1 MQQRM
6 HSKID
11 LHVHSKYSDRPSEWF
26 LRRIGAPECFVE
38 PQAIYDRALAHGM
51 DFVTISDHNSIQG
64 ALDIAHLPGTLISVE
79 ITTYFPEDACKIH
92 CLATGLD
99 ERQFA
104 MIQEL
109 RSSIYDL
116 QRYLAEQ
123 DIVHTIAHPLFR
135 VNDRMSIDHV
145 EKLLVLFKRF
155 EIINGSRDPR
165 AAKLAETILGNLSDE
180 MIQRM
185 AERHGLEPVGPEPAQ
200 KWLTGGSDDH
210 SGGNIGGA
218 FTATPYA
225 ADVGEL
231 LAHLRRGDHE
241 PGGSC
246 GGSLVLGRSLYQ
258 IAYSYYKARFLGK
271 NDGRPNIIGELFE
284 KLLREAE
291 PQAAAAGL
299 GQRLAGGARLL
310 AKSRQMRQL
319 GPLERLIIEEFSTLF
334 SKEERRDVASVEH
347 HDRRTFQV
355 ACHIGQV
362 LGYSFL
368 RKLERHVREGHLVDS
383 LQTVASLAPVALSF
397 APYLAAFSNQHKDEA
412 FLQAVATHFP
422 PAAHLRLRSQ
432 RKAWV
437 TDTFSDVNGVCRTIQ
452 MLAHAAKQSGKKLT
466 VISCLGET
474 PQTNIELKNFRPV
487 GSFKIPEYEM
497 LEICFPP
504 FLEVIEYIERNEF
517 NEVIISTPGPLGL
530 TALAAAKMLGL
541 RTTGIYHTDFPL
553 LVRHIAQD
561 HALEQ
566 WTWRYMAWFYDQM
579 DSIVVPSE
587 YYRTHLI
594 QNGFNARKLSV
605 MSRGVDCQQFSPA
618 KREPQF
624 WQRRG
629 LAADFTFIYLGRV
642 SPDKNVDLLLQAF
655 LQVAGRGRAVNLAV
669 VGDGPSMPELRAR
682 YQDPRILFTGFLRGE
697 ELTAA
702 LASAD
707 VMVFPS
713 TTDTFGNAVLEAN
726 AAGLPAIVSDRGGP
740 PDIVRRHQSG
750 IIVDLS
756 QPDALADAM
765 DTLYSDVELRS
776 RMREASL
783 HNATESRWED
793 VLEEF
798 WDRGDAPADAATTA
812 TYRSA
817 TAEPPEGLIV
827 MDVA

>member
-6 HSKID
+6 RSKID

-38 PQAIYDRALAHGM
+38 PQEIYDRACAHGM
-51 DFVTISDHNSIQG
+51 DFVTISDHNSIRG
-64 ALDIAHLPGTLISVE
+64 AMDIAHLPGTLISVE
-79 ITTYFPEDACKIH
+79 ITTYFPEDGCKIH
-92 CLATGLD
+92 CLATGLN
-99 ERQFA
+99 ERQFE

-116 QRYLAEQ
+116 QRYLVEQ

-135 VNDRMSIDHV
+135 VNDRMAIDHV

-155 EIINGSRDPR
+155 EIINGTRDPR
-165 AAKLAETILGNLSDE
+165 GARLAEAVLGNLTDE

-185 AERHGLEPVGPEPAQ
+185 AERHGLTPTGPEPSQ
-200 KWLTGGSDDH
+200 KWFTGGSDDH
-210 SGGNIGGA
+210 SGGNVGGA
-218 FTATPYA
+218 FTTTPYA
-225 ADVGEL
+225 ADVAEL
-231 LAHLRRGDHE
+231 LAHLRRGDHQTS
-241 PGGSC
+241 GTS

-271 NDGRPNIIGELFE
+271 SDGRPNIIGELFE

-291 PQAAAAGL
+291 PENAAGL
-299 GQRLAGGARLL
+299 GQRLAGGARFLV
-310 AKSRQMRQL
+310 KSRQMRRM

-334 SKEERRDVASVEH
+334 SQEEKRDVASPEH

-368 RKLERHVREGHLVDS
+368 CKLERYVREGRLVDS

-412 FLQAVATHFP
+412 FLQAVAAHFS
-422 PAAHLRLRSQ
+422 AAEHLRLRSP

-452 MLAHAAKQSGKKLT
+452 MLGKAAKQSGKKLT
-466 VISCLGET
+466 VISCLTET

-497 LEICFPP
+497 LELCFPP
-504 FLEVIEYIERNEF
+504 FLEVMEYIERNEF

-530 TALAAAKMLGL
+530 TALAAARLLGL

-553 LVRHIAQD
+553 LVRHITED
-561 HALEQ
+561 HGLEQ

-587 YYRTHLI
+587 YYRSHLI
-594 QNGFNARKLSV
+594 QNGFNPRKLSV
-605 MSRGVDCQQFSPA
+605 MARGVDRELFNPG
-618 KREPQF
+618 KRDPQY
-624 WQRRG
+624 WRRRG
-629 LAADFTFIYLGRV
+629 LAEEFTFIYLGRV
-642 SPDKNVDLLLQAF
+642 SPDKNVNLLLEAF
-655 LQVAGRGRAVNLAV
+655 GQLVARGRPVNLAV
-669 VGDGPSMPELRAR
+669 VGDGPSQEELRAR
-682 YQDPRILFTGFLRGE
+682 YADPRILFTGFLRGE
-697 ELTAA
+697 ELATA

-750 IIVDLS
+750 IIVDVTH
-756 QPDALADAM
+756 PEALTDAM
-765 DTLYSDVELRS
+765 DTLYRDPELRS
-776 RMREASL
+776 QMREASL
-783 HNATESRWED
+783 RNAAESNWED

-798 WDRGDAPADAATTA
+798 WDRGDVPSEASAASS
-812 TYRSA
+812 YHSA
-817 TAEPPEGLIV
+817 TPEPPAGLIV

>member
-6 HSKID
+6 QSKID

-38 PQAIYDRALAHGM
+38 PQDIYERGRAHGM
-51 DFVTISDHNSIQG
+51 DFITISDHNSIRG
-64 ALDIAHLPGTLISVE
+64 ALDIAHLPGALISVE
-79 ITTYFPEDACKIH
+79 ITTYFPDDACKIH

-99 ERQFA
+99 ERQFE

-116 QRYLAEQ
+116 QRYLVEQ

-165 AAKLAETILGNLSDE
+165 AARLAETVLGNLNDE

-185 AERHGLEPVGPEPAQ
+185 AERHGLEPAGPDPGK
-200 KWLTGGSDDH
+200 KWFTGGSDDH
-210 SGGNIGGA
+210 SGGNVGGA

-225 ADVGEL
+225 ADAGEL

-291 PQAAAAGL
+291 PQAATGL

-319 GPLERLIIEEFSTLF
+319 GPLERLIVEEFSTLF
-334 SKEERRDVASVEH
+334 SKEEKRGAASVEH

-355 ACHIGQV
+355 ACHVGQV

-368 RKLERHVREGHLVDS
+368 CKLERHIREGHLVDS
-383 LQTVASLAPVALSF
+383 LQTIASLAPVALSF
-397 APYLAAFSNQHKDEA
+397 APYLAAFSNQHKDEP

-422 PAAHLRLRSQ
+422 AAAHLRLRSQ

-437 TDTFSDVNGVCRTIQ
+437 TDTFSDINGVCRTIQ
-452 MLAHAAKQSGKKLT
+452 MLGKAAKQSGKKLT
-466 VISCLGET
+466 VISCLSET

-497 LEICFPP
+497 LELCFPP

-566 WTWRYMAWFYDQM
+566 WTWRYMAWFY
-579 DSIVVPSE
+579 
-587 YYRTHLI
+587 
-594 QNGFNARKLSV
+594 
-605 MSRGVDCQQFSPA
+605 
-618 KREPQF
+618 
-624 WQRRG
+624 
-629 LAADFTFIYLGRV
+629 
-642 SPDKNVDLLLQAF
+642 
-655 LQVAGRGRAVNLAV
+655 VAGRRPRAFQSRQARRAILAAPRAAGRVHLHLP
-669 VGDGPSMPELRAR
+669 GPRVAR
-682 YQDPRILFTGFLRGE
+682 QKR
-697 ELTAA
+697 
-702 LASAD
+702 
-707 VMVFPS
+707 
-713 TTDTFGNAVLEAN
+713 GNA
-726 AAGLPAIVSDRGGP
+726 AAGLRAGGRARSGDQPGRGGRRAEPGRP
-740 PDIVRRHQSG
+740 PRPLPGSADPIHRILARRRTGHGLGQRRSDGLSFHHRYLRQRRAGGQFGRLAGHRLRPRRPARHRAAAPIGDHRRRDPAGRLGRRHGHALQRCGFAQSDARG
-750 IIVDLS
+750 VAAQCGRERLARRIGRVLGSRRCPRRRIHRRDVSQHHRRAARGADCDGCGMRTGFETPLS
-756 QPDALADAM
+756 RARA
-765 DTLYSDVELRS
+765 
-776 RMREASL
+776 
-783 HNATESRWED
+783 
-793 VLEEF
+793 
-798 WDRGDAPADAATTA
+798 RG
-812 TYRSA
+812 R
-817 TAEPPEGLIV
+817 G
-827 MDVA
+827 

>member
-6 HSKID
+6 QSKID

-38 PQAIYDRALAHGM
+38 PQDIYERGRAHGM
-51 DFVTISDHNSIQG
+51 DFITISDHNSIRG

-99 ERQFA
+99 ERQFE

-116 QRYLAEQ
+116 QRYLVEQ

-165 AAKLAETILGNLSDE
+165 AARLAETVLGNLSDE

-185 AERHGLEPVGPEPAQ
+185 AERHGLEPAGPDPGK
-200 KWLTGGSDDH
+200 KWFTGGSDDH
-210 SGGNIGGA
+210 SGGNVGGA

-225 ADVGEL
+225 ADVDEL

-291 PQAAAAGL
+291 PQAAAGL

-334 SKEERRDVASVEH
+334 SKEEKRDVASVEH

-355 ACHIGQV
+355 ACHVGQV

-368 RKLERHVREGHLVDS
+368 RKLERHIREGHLVDS
-383 LQTVASLAPVALSF
+383 LQTIASLAPVALSF
-397 APYLAAFSNQHKDEA
+397 APYLAAFSNQHKDEP
-412 FLQAVATHFP
+412 FLQAVASHFP
-422 PAAHLRLRSQ
+422 AAADLRLRSP

-452 MLAHAAKQSGKKLT
+452 MLGKAAKQSGKKLT
-466 VISCLGET
+466 VISCLSET

-487 GSFKIPEYEM
+487 GTFKIPEYEM
-497 LEICFPP
+497 LELCFPP

-587 YYRTHLI
+587 YYRTHLV
-594 QNGFNARKLSV
+594 QNGFNPRKLSV
-605 MSRGVDCQQFSPA
+605 MSRGVDREHFSPA
-618 KREPQF
+618 KREEQY

-629 LAADFTFIYLGRV
+629 LPAAFTFIYLGRV
-642 SPDKNVDLLLQAF
+642 SPDKNVEMLLQAF
-655 LQVAGRGRAVNLAV
+655 EQVAARGRPVNLAV
-669 VGDGPSMPELRAR
+669 VGDGPSLENLRAR
-682 YQDPRILFTGFLRGE
+682 YQDPRIQFTGFLRGE
-697 ELTAA
+697 ELATA
-702 LASAD
+702 LASAE

-726 AAGLPAIVSDRGGP
+726 SAGLPAIVSDRGGP

-750 IIVDLS
+750 IIVDVTR
-756 QPDALADAM
+756 PDALADAM
-765 DTLYSDVELRS
+765 DTLYSDADLRN

-783 HNATESRWED
+783 RNAAESDWQD
-793 VLEEF
+793 VLDEF
-798 WDRGDAPADAATTA
+798 WDRGDAPADASTAA
-812 TYRSA
+812 TYRS
-817 TAEPPEGLIV
+817 TTVEPPEGLIV